1 MKLLSK
7 GVVSCLFLVVCVSVS
22 YGFDSIWS
30 TQVVDVTGTGIYS
43 AISSSTQT
51 VSIRGVALN
60 ASTEY
65 LPAAAAWGPAIFQV
79 YVQSLEAP
87 RGGIALFEGYFS
99 GNVGADFLALG
110 IEAGDIVEATG
121 LLANNAGKV
130 NMNSRHGAVDTF
142 TLKIAQKSAGIPDPI
157 EIPSIADCNFF
168 DTTDTVAG
176 ENQYRRKGGELY
188 QAQWS
193 VLKGV
198 HLQSGTWANGET
210 VVITD
215 SSGGTLDM
223 LLSAMGDF
231 TGATVPT
238 GNFDV
243 VGLFDQEDGNSD
255 GDFHDG
261 YRIWVKK
268 MSDITPES
276 DVDHWNLY

>member
-7 GVVSCLFLVVCVSVS
+7 GVVFFLVLVPCFSVS

-30 TQVVDVTGTGIYS
+30 TQVVDVTGTGIHP
-43 AISSSTQT
+43 AISSTEQT

-79 YVQSLEAP
+79 YVQSLEP
-87 RGGIALFEGYFS
+87 PIGGIALFEGYFA
-99 GNVGADFLALG
+99 GNVGADFLAMG

-142 TLKIAQKSAGIPDPI
+142 TLKIVQKGAGMPAPILIPN
-157 EIPSIADCNFF
+157 IAACNFF
-168 DTTDTVAG
+168 DTSDPVPG
-176 ENQYRRKGGELY
+176 EDQYRRKGGELY
-188 QAQWS
+188 QSQWC

-198 HLQSGTWANGET
+198 HLQSGNWANGET
-210 VVITD
+210 VVIAD
-215 SSGGTLDM
+215 SSGGTLSM
-223 LLSAMGDF
+223 LLSVMGDF
-231 TGATVPT
+231 SGASAPT
-238 GNFDV
+238 GDFDV

-255 GDFHDG
+255 GDFHDN
-261 YRIWVKK
+261 YRLWVKK

-276 DVDHWNLY
+276 GVDHWYFY